1 MKKRKKKIGE
11 VEFRYYE
18 LPLDAPL
25 LARMGEA
32 WKGVYGRDA
41 KDRHFHN
48 LLEIGYCHYGTGKL
62 MLGEDERDFAGN
74 MVSVIPPNYLHN
86 TVSDEGVDAYWEY
99 LFVDVEKLFSEN
111 RSFSVD
117 KVEGLTKSVHKK
129 ALFRTEEENPV
140 LIGLIKSILEELR
153 SGQEFYMES
162 VRGLLLAALMEVVRV
177 HSVAEERTVT
187 LKEGSAR
194 ISPAL
199 FYISENYAGDIRIGE
214 LADACHMSETHF
226 RRVFVR
232 YMNMT
237 PIEYLN
243 LVRIRMA
250 CELLNKTE
258 ESMEE
263 IAQKIGFETCS
274 TFNRNFR
281 KLLGTSPYQWKIH
294 PENYEHNLI
303 NYKVSAHRGW

>member
-1 MKKRKKKIGE
+1 MGKKKKEE

-18 LPLDAPL
+18 LPQDAPL
-25 LARMGEA
+25 LARIGEE
-32 WKGVYGRDA
+32 WKGIYGRDA

-62 MLGEDERDFAGN
+62 MLGEEERRFEGN

-86 TVSDEGVDAYWEY
+86 TVSDENVAAYWEY
-99 LFVDVEKLFSEN
+99 LFVDAGKLFAEN
-111 RSFSVD
+111 RSFSTE
-117 KVEGLTKSVHKK
+117 KVKSLTKCVHKE
-129 ALFRTEEENPV
+129 ALFRTEEESPV
-140 LIGLIKSILEELR
+140 LTGLVKSIIEELR
-153 SGQEFYMES
+153 NGQEFYMES
-162 VRGLLLAALMEVVRV
+162 VRGLLLAALMEVVR
-177 HSVAEERTVT
+177 SRSEAEAGMAA

-199 FYISENYAGDIRIGE
+199 FFISENYAENIRIGK
-214 LADACHMSETHF
+214 LADACHMSETNF
-226 RRVFVR
+226 RRIFVR

-237 PIEYLN
+237 PVEYVN

-258 ESMEE
+258 ASMDE
-263 IAQKIGFETCS
+263 IAQKTGFETLS
-274 TFNRNFR
+274 TFNRNFK

-294 PENYEHNLI
+294 PENYEHKLI
-303 NYKVSAHRGW
+303 NYRISTFRGW